1 MRKADKQFCFSYSGE
16 DIYLFRLTNSKGT
29 EVCISNYGA
38 TIISFTLLQKNGS
51 ANNIV
56 LGFDKVEDYRA
67 DNYLKSYPYFGAAIG
82 RYGNRIKNGSFM
94 LDGTSYK
101 LANNLGAD
109 HLHGGNTG
117 LDKRAWK
124 CGEYSSNSLVLSY
137 FSPDGE
143 EGYPG
148 NLFITLRFD
157 LSEEND
163 LSYSYSAI
171 TDKSTPVNLTH
182 HTYFNLDNGEGNIGN
197 TLLKICG
204 SSILEQDEHLTVTG
218 KLTAVK
224 NSFYDFR
231 QLKRINAD
239 WNPKTGYDQSY
250 VLDAINPAVA
260 AAEAYSEKS
269 GLWLQVLTTEPIVH
283 LYTGSG
289 IPAITGSNNKQYGAF
304 SGFCLETQVH
314 PNAVNIASFPDT
326 ILRPGQTYHQRTVY
340 KVREENPVNSF
351 NFLSLRSK

>member
-38 TIISFTLLQKNGS
+38 TILSFTLLQKNGS

-56 LGFDKVEDYRA
+56 LGFGKVEDYLA
-67 DNYLKSYPYFGAAIG
+67 DNYLKANPYFGAAIG
-82 RYGNRIKNGSFM
+82 RYGNRIKAGNFS
-94 LDGTSYK
+94 LDGIEYSVAK
-101 LANNLGAD
+101 NLGAD

-124 CGEYSSNSLVLSY
+124 CGDYSSNILVLSY

-148 NLFITLRFD
+148 NLFITLQFE

-163 LSYSYSAI
+163 LSYTYSAI
-171 TDKSTPVNLTH
+171 SDKPTPVNLTH
-182 HTYFNLDNGEGNIGN
+182 HSYFNLDNGEGNIGN
-197 TLLKICG
+197 TLLKINA

-218 KLTAVK
+218 KLTEVK
-224 NSFYDFR
+224 NSHFDFR
-231 QLKRINAD
+231 QLKRMNAD
-239 WNPKTGYDQSY
+239 WNPKTGYDQSF
-250 VLDAINPAVA
+250 VLDSVNPSVA
-260 AAEAYSEKS
+260 AAEVYSEKS

-283 LYTGSG
+283 LYTGGG
-289 IPAITGSNNKQYGAF
+289 IPAIAGTDNKQYGAF
-304 SGFCLETQVH
+304 SGFCLETQIH
-314 PNAVNIASFPDT
+314 PNAVNLSSFPNS

-340 KVREENPVNSF
+340 RVREENPINSF

>member
-1 MRKADKQFCFSYSGE
+1 MRKGDKQFCFSYSGE
-16 DIYLFRLTNSKGT
+16 DIYLFRLSNSKGT
-29 EVCISNYGA
+29 EVCITNYGA
-38 TIISFTLLQKNGS
+38 TIISFTILQKSGF

-56 LGFDKVEDYRA
+56 LGFEKVEDYMS
-67 DNYLKSYPYFGAAIG
+67 DDYLRTYPYFGAAIG
-82 RYGNRIKNGSFM
+82 RYGNRIKGGTFK
-94 LDGTSYK
+94 LDGNEYSVAK
-101 LANNLGAD
+101 NLGTD
-109 HLHGGNTG
+109 HLHGGNNG
-117 LDKRAWK
+117 LDKRVWN
-124 CGEYSSNSLVLSY
+124 CGDYSSNSLVLSY

-148 NLFITLRFD
+148 NLFITLQFE

-163 LSYSYSAI
+163 LTYTYSAI
-171 TDKSTPVNLTH
+171 TDKATPVNLTH
-182 HTYFNLDNGEGNIGN
+182 HSYFNLDNGEGNIGN
-197 TLLKICG
+197 TLLKING

-218 KLTAVK
+218 NLTEVK

-250 VLDAINPAVA
+250 VLDTVNPSSP

-283 LYTGSG
+283 LYTGAG
-289 IPAITGSNNKQYGAF
+289 IPAITGSKNKQYGAF

-340 KVREENPVNSF
+340 KVREKNPINSF

>member
-1 MRKADKQFCFSYSGE
+1 MQKVDKQFCFSYFGE

-38 TIISFTLLQKNGS
+38 TIVSFTLLQKNGS
-51 ANNIV
+51 SNNIV
-56 LGFDKVEDYRA
+56 LGLNKVEDYLSSE
-67 DNYLKSYPYFGAAIG
+67 YLKANPYFGAAIG
-82 RYGNRIKNGSFM
+82 RYGNRIKAGTFT
-94 LDGTSYK
+94 LDQTEYSLPK
-101 LANNLGAD
+101 NLGAD

-124 CGEYSSNSLVLSY
+124 CGDYSSSSLMLSY

-148 NLFITLRFD
+148 NLFITLHFE

-163 LSYSYSAI
+163 LSYTYTAI

-182 HTYFNLDNGEGNIGN
+182 HTYFNLDNGDGNIGN
-197 TLLKICG
+197 TLLKING
-204 SSILEQDEHLTVTG
+204 TSILEQDELLTVTG
-218 KLTAVK
+218 KLTGVK

-239 WNPKTGYDQSY
+239 WNPKSGYDQSY
-250 VLDAINPAVA
+250 VLDTVNSSIA

-269 GLWLQVLTTEPIVH
+269 GLWLQVLTSEPIVH
-283 LYTGSG
+283 LYTGAG

-314 PNAVNIASFPDT
+314 PNAINIPSFPNT
-326 ILRPGQTYHQRTVY
+326 VLKPGQTYHQQTVY
-340 KVREENPVNSF
+340 KVREENPISSF

>member
-1 MRKADKQFCFSYSGE
+1 MRTSDRQFCFSYSGE

-38 TIISFTLLQKNGS
+38 IIVSFTLLQKNGS
-51 ANNIV
+51 SNNIV
-56 LGFDKVEDYRA
+56 LGFDNVKDYRA
-67 DNYLKSYPYFGAAIG
+67 DNYLKVYPYFGAAIG
-82 RYGNRIKNGSFM
+82 RYGNRIRSGTFT
-94 LDGTSYK
+94 LDGTEYT
-101 LANNLGAD
+101 LAKNLGPD

-117 LDKRAWK
+117 LDKRVWK

-148 NLFITLRFD
+148 NLFITLRFE

-182 HTYFNLDNGEGNIGN
+182 HSYFNLDNGEGNIGN
-197 TLLKICG
+197 TLLKINS

-218 KLTAVK
+218 KLTEVK

-239 WNPKTGYDQSY
+239 WDPKKGYDQSY
-250 VLDAINPAVA
+250 VLDTVNPSIA

-269 GLWLQVLTTEPIVH
+269 GLWLQVLTSEPIVH

-289 IPAITGSNNKQYGAF
+289 IPAVTGSKGKQYGPF

-314 PNAVNIASFPDT
+314 PNAVNIPVFPNT
-326 ILRPGQTYHQRTVY
+326 ILGPGQTYHQQTIYR
-340 KVREENPVNSF
+340 VREENPVNSF